1 MPSVTATSF
10 LSFHVFQIFLRS
22 FLSEELIQ
30 IITDYVD
37 EIPRISI
44 AELPLIAISIP
55 SYILLTVQFTTQLPW
70 ITCQQNLP
78 VFSELPPCH
87 QTGKMQ
93 FLTLL

>member
-10 LSFHVFQIFLRS
+10 KSFHVFQIFLRL
-22 FLSEELIQ
+22 FLSDELIQ

-44 AELPLIAISIP
+44 DELPRITISMP
-55 SYILLTVQFTTQLPW
+55 SYVLFTVQFTTQLPW
-70 ITCQQNLP
+70 LVCQQNLL

-87 QTGKMQ
+87 KMAR
-93 FLTLL
+93 T